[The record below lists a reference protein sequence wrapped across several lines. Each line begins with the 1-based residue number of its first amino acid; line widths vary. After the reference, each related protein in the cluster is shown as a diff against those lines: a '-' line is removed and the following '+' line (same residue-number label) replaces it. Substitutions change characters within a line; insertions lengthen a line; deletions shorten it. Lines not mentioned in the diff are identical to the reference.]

1 LKFEGDNRIV
11 AQLAD
16 QVGVVINIPTFHI
29 FGCNDAFVGGAVAL
43 YNVCDPT
50 NSTMYDHGLG
60 HIVPRDAENVQ
71 MLADIFEELIPRV
84 EGERQMEDW
93 REAENVR
100 ESEDVS
106 ESKEVWREPEAVSD
120 SEEEW
125 DEFEDWFE
133 VVEWDENGE
142 PILHIYQGSSDY
154 ELFDDY

>member
-1 LKFEGDNRIV
+1 
-11 AQLAD
+11 
-16 QVGVVINIPTFHI
+16 
-29 FGCNDAFVGGAVAL
+29 
-43 YNVCDPT
+43 
-50 NSTMYDHGLG
+50 MYDHGLG

-84 EGERQMEDW
+84 EDKNQTEDR
-93 REAENVR
+93 REA
-100 ESEDVS
+100 EDVS
-106 ESKEVWREPEAVSD
+106 ESEEIWREPEEVSD